1 MLNFSVNPRI
11 VLDIDGAWLYV
22 DGVRVCNLDDMTV
35 YDFDTRLSIEGGL
48 VFEVLP
54 ASWKPC
60 LKALGIALS

>member
-1 MLNFSVNPRI
+1 MPDFSVRPCI
-11 VLDIDGAWLYV
+11 VIDLGGAWLYV

-54 ASWKPC
+54 ATWKPC
-60 LKALGIALS
+60 LSALGISFS